1 MFVVCDRDIK
11 PKNQGIKSVW
21 MRNQAVYINE
31 INEIK
36 GCRVHIVETNA
47 MSMVTLY

>member
-31 INEIK
+31 IK